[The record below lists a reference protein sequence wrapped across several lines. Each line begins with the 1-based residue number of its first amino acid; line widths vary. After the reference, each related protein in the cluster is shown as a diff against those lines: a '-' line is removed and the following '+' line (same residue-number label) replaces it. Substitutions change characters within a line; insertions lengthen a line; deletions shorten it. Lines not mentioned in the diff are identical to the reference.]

1 MGGSPPRLR
10 ATASHHN
17 HLLREKSVDFN
28 YQYTDEQQ
36 RFRRDVST
44 WLKVNI
50 PPELR
55 DGMVPQGQD
64 TASWDSCRAFRR
76 LLGEKGWLSPTEPTE
91 QGGGGLTDAHE
102 MVLLEELE
110 NHRLRWLLES
120 PSQSLNQ
127 ALQPWAG
134 QRDSHGQTNQLLTAL
149 NTGLVFLW
157 YPWLEQVKNLDHA
170 SIEIQA
176 LRDGDDYILNGHGLF
191 AGHGPW
197 PDYLWVLALAGP
209 ESTPEEA
216 TAAFLVPGQLEG
228 ISVRS
233 NGRLVAGEATVVGF
247 DQTRVPPHYLLG
259 NEGDG
264 WLLTRSSLLEEAA
277 ARHPRLREPDLEA
290 LMQFARDNCRE
301 GIPLL
306 DHPVLQQLLMEAYI
320 QSRVNRLFRM
330 RDSWMRSTGQPLDYQ
345 AAQTAMGES
354 RAALRFSEIAR
365 NVMGAYA
372 LLDREDPRAASGG
385 SLELQQRMS
394 LVLQSQ
400 DSGVEGYAAA
410 MAQHLGLG
418 LPEEVSPA
426 SDSPGVAPGKPVQ
439 ADVSSDV
446 S

>member
-1 MGGSPPRLR
+1 M
-10 ATASHHN
+10 
-17 HLLREKSVDFN
+17 DFD
-28 YQYTDEQQ
+28 YHYTEEQQ
-36 RFRRDVST
+36 RFRHDVRT
-44 WLKVNI
+44 WLEANI

-55 DGMVPQGQD
+55 DGMLPQGQD
-64 TASWDSCRAFRR
+64 SAYWESCRAFRN

-134 QRDSHGQTNQLLTAL
+134 QWDSQGQNDKLLTAL

-157 YPWLEQVKNLDHA
+157 YPWLEQVKNLDHG

-209 ESTPEEA
+209 ELAPEEA
-216 TAAFLVPGQLEG
+216 TAAFLVPGNLER
-228 ISVRS
+228 ISVQSNRS
-233 NGRLVAGEATVVGF
+233 LVAGEATEVVF

-290 LMQFARDNCRE
+290 LLQFAQDNSRE
-301 GIPLL
+301 GVPLL

-330 RDSWMRSTGQPLDYQ
+330 RDAWMRSTGQRLEYQ
-345 AAQTAMGES
+345 AAQTAMGET

-365 NVMGAYA
+365 NVMGAYS

-418 LPEEVSPA
+418 LPDEMLPA
-426 SDSPGVAPGKPVQ
+426 PDSPVDAPGKPVQ

-446 S
+446 A